1 MASIGWLH
9 LSDLHQGLA
18 DDAHRWP
25 SVRHTFFDDLS
36 RLHDRTGPWDIVLF
50 SGDLTQRGTHEEFAR
65 VDETLNRL
73 WGRFAKLGSTPA
85 LMAVPG
91 NHDVARPRRAT
102 AVVKVMQ
109 QWFKDTE
116 ISGEFWSSAENEYR
130 RAVDEAFA
138 PYRAFIER
146 RPRPRGFTF
155 HAGGLPGD
163 GSVSFQRDGMSVAVV
178 GLNSAFLQ
186 LEGGEYRGKLEVSPN
201 QLRAAC
207 PGDDP
212 HAWLAGHD
220 ITLLL
225 THHPIEWLHRDA
237 RETFLSDVAP
247 PGRFFMHL
255 FGHAHETLARKRI
268 SDGGAPTQRF
278 EQAPSL
284 FGLETWGACAGE
296 RVHGYAA
303 ARVTIE
309 GDVGELR
316 VWPRMLSK
324 NTARAYQI
332 VPDRTSALEDESH
345 TETFK
350 STRPVTSSP
359 AALEALDFIDTGHFG
374 GDPLLARDL
383 RAVFESLYPS
393 AQDALRLARVARCD
407 LERIRPEASAQ
418 AAWFELLEA
427 ARASGQTEALLRGAL
442 MDFPGHAGLSHCLGA
457 LGAHPLDG
465 SVITEDAAE
474 LRGALSRLSDA
485 QFEDVVSSLS
495 SVTQLAPTSMMS
507 SPERV
512 IALVRACSERG
523 SLPDLATAIERVRG
537 RA

>member
-1 MASIGWLH
+1 
-9 LSDLHQGLA
+9 
-18 DDAHRWP
+18 
-25 SVRHTFFDDLS
+25 
-36 RLHDRTGPWDIVLF
+36 
-50 SGDLTQRGTHEEFAR
+50 
-65 VDETLNRL
+65 
-73 WGRFAKLGSTPA
+73 
-85 LMAVPG
+85 
-91 NHDVARPRRAT
+91 
-102 AVVKVMQ
+102 
-109 QWFKDTE
+109 
-116 ISGEFWSSAENEYR
+116 
-130 RAVDEAFA
+130 
-138 PYRAFIER
+138 
-146 RPRPRGFTF
+146 
-155 HAGGLPGD
+155 
-163 GSVSFQRDGMSVAVV
+163 
-178 GLNSAFLQ
+178 
-186 LEGGEYRGKLEVSPN
+186 
-201 QLRAAC
+201 
-207 PGDDP
+207 
-212 HAWLAGHD
+212 
-220 ITLLL
+220 
-225 THHPIEWLHRDA
+225 
-237 RETFLSDVAP
+237 
-247 PGRFFMHL
+247 
-255 FGHAHETLARKRI
+255 
-268 SDGGAPTQRF
+268 
-278 EQAPSL
+278 
-284 FGLETWGACAGE
+284 
-296 RVHGYAA
+296 
-303 ARVTIE
+303 
-309 GDVGELR
+309 
-316 VWPRMLSK
+316 MLSK